1 MMMIVVV
8 VVIITAAVVVLVDS
22 LLLLLLLLLEA
33 LLELILSFLLFCI
46 RLHVESDK
54 EGKEH
59 DTNGETSN

>member
-1 MMMIVVV
+1 MVMMIVVV
-8 VVIITAAVVVLVDS
+8 VITAAIVVLVDK
-22 LLLLLLLLLEA
+22 LLLLLEA

-46 RLHVESDK
+46 SLHVESYK